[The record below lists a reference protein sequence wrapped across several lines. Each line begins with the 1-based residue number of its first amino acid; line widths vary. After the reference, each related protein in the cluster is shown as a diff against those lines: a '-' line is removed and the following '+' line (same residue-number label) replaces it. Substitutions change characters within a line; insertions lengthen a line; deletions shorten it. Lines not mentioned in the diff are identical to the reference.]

1 MSVSGI
7 NKRLGA
13 KVNDSI
19 RNSLLAKLR
28 EIAYSMHLTALSFVA
43 LEHPFTWK
51 LIAMETL
58 FPFLVADIGGTNARF
73 SIVTGRSEEGYQLSQ
88 GRDLATAEYATFEAC
103 VQAYLDGIEGEQPK
117 RACLAVAGPV
127 AGDEIRFTNVNWV
140 FSIEVARQSLGFES
154 MYMLNDFAALACSVP
169 HLGVADTIEILP
181 GEALANAPKA
191 IVGPGTGLGVAALVR
206 AVDRWI
212 PVPGEGGHVAY
223 AAQTPREHQ
232 LAERLQTK
240 GYLCAQHL
248 ISGLGLV
255 TLYNTLAELDDFP
268 DRVTDGSEV
277 SVRAFELNEPLAIE
291 AMNIFCD
298 GVGTLV
304 GNSVVT
310 YVAKGGVYLGGGIL
324 PRMVDFFRQSG
335 FERRM
340 KERGALAGFLDT
352 VPVHLIVHKYPAL
365 IGAAAWLEDMVSPT
379 RKRVR

>member
-1 MSVSGI
+1 VDI
-7 NKRLGA
+7 
-13 KVNDSI
+13 
-19 RNSLLAKLR
+19 
-28 EIAYSMHLTALSFVA
+28 
-43 LEHPFTWK
+43 
-51 LIAMETL
+51 L

-73 SIVTGRSEEGYQLSQ
+73 SLVTGRNEQGYQLSQ
-88 GRDLATAEYATFEAC
+88 GRDLATANYETFEAC
-103 VQAYLDGIEGEQPK
+103 VQAFVEGIDGECPK

-127 AGDEIRFTNVNWV
+127 GGDEIRFTNVNWV
-140 FSIEVARQSLGFES
+140 FSIEATRKSLGFES
-154 MYMLNDFAALACSVP
+154 LYCLNDFAALACSVP
-169 HLGVADTIEILP
+169 HLGDDDIVEIVS
-181 GEALANAPKA
+181 GVALADAPKA

-232 LAERLQTK
+232 LAERLQSQD
-240 GYLCAQHL
+240 YLCAQHL

-268 DRVTDGSEV
+268 DRVSDGSEV
-277 SVRAFELNEPLAIE
+277 SVRAFELNEALAIE

-340 KERGALAGFLDT
+340 KERGALAGFMDT

-365 IGAAAWLEDMVSPT
+365 IGAAAWLEDMVSA
-379 RKRVR
+379 